1 MTHAI
6 NTEKVNV
13 SDRYMQLIHNL
24 HDDKVKINDEKLKIR
39 GSIDI
44 DDHGFICFPDFHFE
58 PEYAEDGLVHGPKL
72 IGKNFGRFMREM
84 PKYINRNSALATCWV
99 GVIQEFMK
107 IGVAKEDRPSKE
119 WHDTVEKYH
128 ILQPGFAGMNHLC
141 PDVNIGLELGWKGL
155 LDKVRKY
162 REINQ
167 PENTDFYDGEELLL
181 LGIID
186 WVEAHAKLAEELA
199 EKETDPFHKQ
209 NYLRIAGMNHNLAT
223 QPPQDFRE
231 ACQFIAQFQS
241 VDRTYFAG
249 GATNPLDRMLK
260 PYFEKDI
267 AQGKL
272 TEEEAVWYL
281 ASLFFNDTHY
291 SQIGGV
297 SPAGD
302 REMTSR
308 ISFVILDA
316 MHLLGI
322 PNNMGIRVHA
332 PLENQG
338 DAPEALL
345 RRAVEYT
352 IEDGFGVCYSLEKGI
367 TEGYAKNGY
376 PIELGRMRTKCGCN
390 WVAIPGHEY
399 PLQDVT
405 RVNMAMALHYAL
417 EDLKAEKEYSIDRLW
432 ELFQH
437 HLSIMVNCIKEGY
450 DKHYEVIGRNVP
462 EIVLNLFMYGP
473 IERGLNCANGGVD
486 VLNLNMDGI
495 ALATVADSFA
505 AIQQR
510 IVEEK
515 KMTWERLFELLDT
528 DFKDAENERLMLH
541 NIKRFG
547 SPGSIA
553 EDWALKIRDEY
564 VHQVHDTPT
573 PKHHLMTIPGMFS
586 HGDVYMYGKKTP
598 ATPNG
603 RHNGDPISHSSEPD
617 PGFARGID
625 TFSPALKAN
634 AVAKTQAGYGNSAPL
649 HLDIDTGL
657 IENEGGVDA
666 LVALIHAHEQM
677 DGTLINMNC
686 VSKEKL
692 LKAHEDPSAYP
703 DLVVRVTGYS
713 AFFASLS
720 KEYRQQIVDR
730 FLSA

>member
-1 MTHAI
+1 M
-6 NTEKVNV
+6 
-13 SDRYMQLIHNL
+13 
-24 HDDKVKINDEKLKIR
+24 
-39 GSIDI
+39 
-44 DDHGFICFPDFHFE
+44 
-58 PEYAEDGLVHGPKL
+58 
-72 IGKNFGRFMREM
+72 
-84 PKYINRNSALATCWV
+84 
-99 GVIQEFMK
+99 
-107 IGVAKEDRPSKE
+107 
-119 WHDTVEKYH
+119 
-128 ILQPGFAGMNHLC
+128 
-141 PDVNIGLELGWKGL
+141 
-155 LDKVRKY
+155 
-162 REINQ
+162 
-167 PENTDFYDGEELLL
+167 
-181 LGIID
+181 
-186 WVEAHAKLAEELA
+186 
-199 EKETDPFHKQ
+199 
-209 NYLRIAGMNHNLAT
+209 
-223 QPPQDFRE
+223 
-231 ACQFIAQFQS
+231 
-241 VDRTYFAG
+241 
-249 GATNPLDRMLK
+249 
-260 PYFEKDI
+260 
-267 AQGKL
+267 
-272 TEEEAVWYL
+272 
-281 ASLFFNDTHY
+281 
-291 SQIGGV
+291 
-297 SPAGD
+297 
-302 REMTSR
+302 
-308 ISFVILDA
+308 
-316 MHLLGI
+316 
-322 PNNMGIRVHA
+322 
-332 PLENQG
+332 
-338 DAPEALL
+338 
-345 RRAVEYT
+345 
-352 IEDGFGVCYSLEKGI
+352 
-367 TEGYAKNGY
+367 
-376 PIELGRMRTKCGCN
+376 
-390 WVAIPGHEY
+390 
-399 PLQDVT
+399 
-405 RVNMAMALHYAL
+405 
-417 EDLKAEKEYSIDRLW
+417 
-432 ELFQH
+432 
-437 HLSIMVNCIKEGY
+437 
-450 DKHYEVIGRNVP
+450 P
-462 EIVLNLFMYGP
+462 EIVLNLFMHGP

-510 IVEEK
+510 VVEEK

-528 DFKDAENERLMLH
+528 DYKDAENERLMLH

-586 HGDVYMYGKKTP
+586 HGDVYMYGRKTP

-603 RHNGDPISHSSEPD
+603 RHDGDPISHSSEPD